1 MKKALLVLLLVG
13 VVGLLS
19 SAPALAMGF
28 KLSPGSQTVNQGG
41 TASVDIVATPGPQ
54 EIVAAYDFDI
64 AYDASIV
71 TATGVTF
78 GTWLGDE
85 SLLEAFTDFDLST
98 LGLIDLAEVSFL
110 SDADLALLQGGGEIT
125 LATLTFTGDN
135 SGTSLIQFINYGSG
149 GNDVKGA
156 SNTPY
161 GSPGLTNGSITVV
174 STGVPEPSTLLLL
187 GLGLLGFAGLRKRF
201 KK

>member
-78 GTWLGDE
+78 GTMLGGPSD
-85 SLLEAFTDFDLST
+85 SLQDAVLTP
-98 LGLIDLAEVSFL
+98 GLIDLAEVSFL

>member
-1 MKKALLVLLLVG
+1 MKKVLLVLLAIG
-13 VVGLLS
+13 VIGIWS

-28 KLSPGSQTVNQGG
+28 KLSPGAQTVNQGG

-78 GTWLGDE
+78 GTMLGGPSD
-85 SLLEAFTDFDLST
+85 SFQDFDVST
-98 LGLIDLAEVSFL
+98 PGVVDLAEVSL
-110 SDADLALLQGGGEIT
+110 LPDADLALLQGGGEIT
-125 LATLTFTGDN
+125 LATLTFTGDHI
-135 SGTSLIQFINYGSG
+135 GTSAVSFINYGSG

-174 STGVPEPSTLLLL
+174 SSGVPEPSTLLLL
-187 GLGLLGFAGLRKRF
+187 GFGLLGFAGFRRKS